1 MSTARP
7 NAPTNSE
14 VLFQIARAI
23 NQNGHQCKS
32 KDALC
37 QCVAIDALQ
46 KMNELGL
53 LNVRGEEI
61 VKWVN

>member
-23 NQNGHQCKS
+23 NQNAQVCKE
-32 KDALC
+32 KDTHC